1 MKLLQWLTGLFAAL
15 VLVAVSFG
23 ASAEP
28 ETEGP
33 YDDLRAAIEKNWNL
47 PLGITDAENY
57 TVSLRLH
64 LTPEGVVTQ
73 IDVLDDRDDPAF
85 RTLAESARRA
95 ILITQN
101 ELGRL
106 PIPKDKY
113 SPTIVV
119 RWPMKLICE
128 QAGGC

>member
-1 MKLLQWLTGLFAAL
+1 MTLMQWLTRVFA
-15 VLVAVSFG
+15 VLVVLAVAFG
-23 ASAEP
+23 AAAEP
-28 ETEGP
+28 EVEGP
-33 YDDLRAAIEKNWNL
+33 YDDLRAAIEKNWNI
-47 PLGITDAENY
+47 PLGLTHAEAY

-64 LTPEGVVTQ
+64 LTPDGVVTQ
-73 IDVLDDRDDPAF
+73 IDVLDDQDDSDF

-128 QAGGC
+128 QHGGC